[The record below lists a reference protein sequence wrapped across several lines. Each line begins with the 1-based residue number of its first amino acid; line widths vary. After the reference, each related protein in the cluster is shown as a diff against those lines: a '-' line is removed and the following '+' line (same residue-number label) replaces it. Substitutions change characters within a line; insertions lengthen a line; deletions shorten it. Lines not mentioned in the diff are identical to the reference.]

1 MSNALLPYFER
12 LHVLAMPKR
21 NPNSKFSYQS
31 LHLERWDACEM
42 QVNSEFQ
49 AFKHIDI
56 RSRGEM
62 ARAMKSLEATLALQP
77 TLILTNSLPCS
88 LDVIVWQA
96 RQPLQLCSS
105 TVLDLKLVVKD
116 MKRGYAYD

>member
-1 MSNALLPYFER
+1 MSFIIRRVWAVTPFMNLDLAYLSSEQTLL
-12 LHVLAMPKR
+12 LSV
-21 NPNSKFSYQS
+21 
-31 LHLERWDACEM
+31 

-96 RQPLQLCSS
+96 GPPWHALPWRRNLI
-105 TVLDLKLVVKD
+105 D
-116 MKRGYAYD
+116 

>member
-1 MSNALLPYFER
+1 MFVGFLPDGM
-12 LHVLAMPKR
+12 VLRKICWP
-21 NPNSKFSYQS
+21 
-31 LHLERWDACEM
+31 

-49 AFKHIDI
+49 AFKHIDV

-88 LDVIVWQA
+88 LDVIVWQVGSMPSQ
-96 RQPLQLCSS
+96 RTLLR
-105 TVLDLKLVVKD
+105 K
-116 MKRGYAYD
+116 

>member
-1 MSNALLPYFER
+1 
-12 LHVLAMPKR
+12 
-21 NPNSKFSYQS
+21 
-31 LHLERWDACEM
+31 M

-96 RQPLQLCSS
+96 WSS
-105 TVLDLKLVVKD
+105 SAMLLNI
-116 MKRGYAYD
+116 A

>member
-1 MSNALLPYFER
+1 
-12 LHVLAMPKR
+12 
-21 NPNSKFSYQS
+21 
-31 LHLERWDACEM
+31 M

-62 ARAMKSLEATLALQP
+62 ARATKSLEATLALQP

-96 RQPLQLCSS
+96 SCTHGIQKLTLLLPMSDEACAVSCILSPIQQLPDRLGECEGCGKCGSAGCLPC
-105 TVLDLKLVVKD
+105 VPDV
-116 MKRGYAYD
+116 

>member
-1 MSNALLPYFER
+1 
-12 LHVLAMPKR
+12 
-21 NPNSKFSYQS
+21 
-31 LHLERWDACEM
+31 M

>member
-1 MSNALLPYFER
+1 MTLTSLCSNNEGLYQGSSHLRLQMNVVYRLLPNR
-12 LHVLAMPKR
+12 MVLR
-21 NPNSKFSYQS
+21 RSCW
-31 LHLERWDACEM
+31 L

-62 ARAMKSLEATLALQP
+62 ARAVKSLEATLALQP

-88 LDVIVWQA
+88 LDVIVWQVWSMNHQCILF
-96 RQPLQLCSS
+96 RVERPRPKEGMQSLS
-105 TVLDLKLVVKD
+105 
-116 MKRGYAYD
+116 